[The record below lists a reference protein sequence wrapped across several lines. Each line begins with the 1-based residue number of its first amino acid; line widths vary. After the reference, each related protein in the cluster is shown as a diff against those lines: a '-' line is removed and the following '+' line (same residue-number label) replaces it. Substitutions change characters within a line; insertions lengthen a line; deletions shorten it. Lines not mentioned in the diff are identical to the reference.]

1 MAEAATNLI
10 NSVKEKGS
18 QLTNTISESAASLQ
32 KTASETLSNV
42 QKSTT
47 DNYNSLQNKI
57 DEFSSA
63 AAAPGGD
70 SSFFSANGL
79 IAKFAFL
86 VLAIIIFLIALN
98 LGIRIIYYF
107 MNPSSTSIYLVNGM
121 IDGNNFTV
129 ISQNP
134 NQSSNKL
141 IMRSNNQKTGIE
153 FSWSVWLRLDGFP
166 SSNSI
171 SSSTTTVQYMP
182 IFVKGGGTYNS
193 TGVSAISNGP
203 GIYFSSGV
211 NGSSPNPANSLHI
224 MMDTVSNSS
233 SQRASPT
240 PEIIDIS
247 NIPIKKWFHLTVR
260 CQNKYLDVYIN
271 GIVVFRTNLN
281 NVPLQNY
288 NNVEVCGNGGYSGKL
303 SNLIYYNRALNIV
316 DINGLVASGP
326 NTTNAVPNQG
336 AYGSDYLSTL
346 WYPTN

>member
-1 MAEAATNLI
+1 MAETASNIL

-18 QLTNTISESAASLQ
+18 ELTNTISEGASSLQ
-32 KTASETLSNV
+32 KSAGETYSSV
-42 QKSTT
+42 QKSAT

-63 AAAPGGD
+63 ASAPGGD

-86 VLAIIIFLIALN
+86 VLAIIVFLVALN

-107 MNPSSTSIYLVNGM
+107 MNPSSTSVYLVDGM
-121 IDGNNFTV
+121 IDGTNLTV
-129 ISQNP
+129 ISQDP
-134 NQSSNKL
+134 TQSSSKL
-141 IMRSNNQKTGIE
+141 IMRSNNQTTGLE
-153 FSWSVWLRLDGFP
+153 FTWSVWLRLDGFP
-166 SSNSI
+166 SAATS
-171 SSSTTTVQYMP
+171 TVQYQP
-182 IFVKGGGTYNS
+182 IFVKGGGTYNT

-203 GIYFSSGV
+203 GLYFATGIV
-211 NGSSPNPANSLHI
+211 GGSSTPTNSIHI

-233 SQRASPT
+233 SQQVAPS

-247 NIPIKKWFHLTVR
+247 NIPIKKWFHVAIR

-316 DINGLVASGP
+316 DINGIVANGP

-336 AYGSDYLSTL
+336 NYGSDYLSTL
-346 WYPTN
+346 WYPTK